1 MILDV
6 IDMLPGSGK
15 TQGMNMYL
23 SQTKDPFIYLTPYN
37 EEVDN
42 IQAKLNRNSW
52 TELQQLASKSGL
64 YREDEIMVPE
74 HPLFPTVFSRR
85 VGP

>member
-1 MILDV
+1 
-6 IDMLPGSGK
+6 
-15 TQGMNMYL
+15 MYL

-64 YREDEIMVPE
+64 YREDEIIGPRT
-74 HPLFPTVFSRR
+74 PSCSRQSFHEESVHDETDTKGKMYR
-85 VGP
+85 LYP